1 MLEFYDM
8 LSLHFVLFVDLLFVD
23 KFVDLCFVCSLL
35 NLHAINIDIENNIN
49 IENISASRTDLHH
62 VLRAKAILKG
72 KRHF

>member
-35 NLHAINIDIENNIN
+35 NLHAINI
-49 IENISASRTDLHH
+49 ENISASRTDLHH